1 MPTAFNIGRT
11 GRLKAGFIFEE
22 KEIIDIE
29 EAQRRIDEI
38 QSLYREWLRLL
49 PELEAAQD
57 EWRKAAEIVRKLD
70 GFYSGEYN
78 RYYTEIENGLPVSLE
93 TEGEYS
99 IMSQDALYDAFGD
112 HYRLSWEWMRL
123 AVASLDPDK
132 RSG

>member
-1 MPTAFNIGRT
+1 M
-11 GRLKAGFIFEE
+11 
-22 KEIIDIE
+22 IDIE

-49 PELEAAQD
+49 PKLEAAQD

-123 AVASLDPDK
+123 AVASLDPEK

>member
-1 MPTAFNIGRT
+1 M
-11 GRLKAGFIFEE
+11 
-22 KEIIDIE
+22 IDIE

-132 RSG
+132 RLG

>member
-1 MPTAFNIGRT
+1 M
-11 GRLKAGFIFEE
+11 
-22 KEIIDIE
+22 IDIE
-29 EAQRRIDEI
+29 ETQRRIDEI

-57 EWRKAAEIVRKLD
+57 EWRKAAEIIRKLD
-70 GFYSGEYN
+70 KFYSGEYN

>member
-1 MPTAFNIGRT
+1 M
-11 GRLKAGFIFEE
+11 
-22 KEIIDIE
+22 IDIE

-49 PELEAAQD
+49 PKLEAAQD

-112 HYRLSWEWMRL
+112 HYRLSWEWLRL

>member
-1 MPTAFNIGRT
+1 M
-11 GRLKAGFIFEE
+11 
-22 KEIIDIE
+22 IDIE

-49 PELEAAQD
+49 PKLEAAQD

-112 HYRLSWEWMRL
+112 HYRLSWEWLRL

-132 RSG
+132 RLG

>member
-1 MPTAFNIGRT
+1 M
-11 GRLKAGFIFEE
+11 
-22 KEIIDIE
+22 IDIE

-49 PELEAAQD
+49 PQLEAAQD

>member
-1 MPTAFNIGRT
+1 M
-11 GRLKAGFIFEE
+11 
-22 KEIIDIE
+22 IDIE

-49 PELEAAQD
+49 PKLEAAQD

-112 HYRLSWEWMRL
+112 YYRLSWEWMRR

>member
-1 MPTAFNIGRT
+1 M
-11 GRLKAGFIFEE
+11 
-22 KEIIDIE
+22 IDIE

-57 EWRKAAEIVRKLD
+57 EWRKAAEIIRKLD

-123 AVASLDPDK
+123 AVASLDPEK

>member
-1 MPTAFNIGRT
+1 M
-11 GRLKAGFIFEE
+11 
-22 KEIIDIE
+22 IDIE

-49 PELEAAQD
+49 PKLEAAQD

-78 RYYTEIENGLPVSLE
+78 RYYTEIENGLPVSQE

>member
-1 MPTAFNIGRT
+1 M
-11 GRLKAGFIFEE
+11 
-22 KEIIDIE
+22 IDIE

-38 QSLYREWLRLL
+38 QSLCREWLRLL
-49 PELEAAQD
+49 PKLEAAQD

-132 RSG
+132 RLG

>member
-1 MPTAFNIGRT
+1 M
-11 GRLKAGFIFEE
+11 
-22 KEIIDIE
+22 IDIE

-49 PELEAAQD
+49 PKLEAAQD
-57 EWRKAAEIVRKLD
+57 EWRKAAEIIRKLD

-132 RSG
+132 RLG

>member
-1 MPTAFNIGRT
+1 MIN
-11 GRLKAGFIFEE
+11 
-22 KEIIDIE
+22 IE
-29 EAQRRIDEI
+29 ETQRRIDEI

-57 EWRKAAEIVRKLD
+57 EWRKAAEIIRKLD

>member
-1 MPTAFNIGRT
+1 M
-11 GRLKAGFIFEE
+11 
-22 KEIIDIE
+22 IDIE

-49 PELEAAQD
+49 PKLEAAQD
-57 EWRKAAEIVRKLD
+57 EWCKAAEIVRKLD

>member
-1 MPTAFNIGRT
+1 M
-11 GRLKAGFIFEE
+11 
-22 KEIIDIE
+22 IDIE

>member
-1 MPTAFNIGRT
+1 M
-11 GRLKAGFIFEE
+11 
-22 KEIIDIE
+22 IDIE

-49 PELEAAQD
+49 PKLEAAQD

>member
-1 MPTAFNIGRT
+1 M
-11 GRLKAGFIFEE
+11 
-22 KEIIDIE
+22 IDIE

-57 EWRKAAEIVRKLD
+57 EWRKAAEVVRKLD

>member
-1 MPTAFNIGRT
+1 M
-11 GRLKAGFIFEE
+11 
-22 KEIIDIE
+22 IDID

>member
-1 MPTAFNIGRT
+1 M
-11 GRLKAGFIFEE
+11 
-22 KEIIDIE
+22 
-29 EAQRRIDEI
+29 
-38 QSLYREWLRLL
+38 
-49 PELEAAQD
+49 EAAQD

-99 IMSQDALYDAFGD
+99 VMSQDALYDAFGD

>member
-1 MPTAFNIGRT
+1 M
-11 GRLKAGFIFEE
+11 
-22 KEIIDIE
+22 IDIE

-49 PELEAAQD
+49 PELEAAQG

-123 AVASLDPDK
+123 AVASLDPEK

>member
-1 MPTAFNIGRT
+1 M
-11 GRLKAGFIFEE
+11 
-22 KEIIDIE
+22 IDIE

-49 PELEAAQD
+49 PKLEAAQD
-57 EWRKAAEIVRKLD
+57 EWRKAAEIVRKFD

-123 AVASLDPDK
+123 AVASLDPEK

>member
-1 MPTAFNIGRT
+1 M
-11 GRLKAGFIFEE
+11 
-22 KEIIDIE
+22 IDIE

-38 QSLYREWLRLL
+38 QSLYREWLQLL

-70 GFYSGEYN
+70 GFYSEEYN
-78 RYYTEIENGLPVSLE
+78 CYYTEIENGLPVSLE

>member
-1 MPTAFNIGRT
+1 M
-11 GRLKAGFIFEE
+11 
-22 KEIIDIE
+22 IDIE

-99 IMSQDALYDAFGD
+99 VMSQDALYDAFGD

-132 RSG
+132 RLG

>member
-1 MPTAFNIGRT
+1 M
-11 GRLKAGFIFEE
+11 
-22 KEIIDIE
+22 IDVE

-49 PELEAAQD
+49 PKLEAAQD

>member
-1 MPTAFNIGRT
+1 M
-11 GRLKAGFIFEE
+11 
-22 KEIIDIE
+22 IDIE

-38 QSLYREWLRLL
+38 QSLSREWLRLL
-49 PELEAAQD
+49 PKLEAAQG

-99 IMSQDALYDAFGD
+99 VMSQDALYDAFGD

>member
-1 MPTAFNIGRT
+1 M
-11 GRLKAGFIFEE
+11 
-22 KEIIDIE
+22 IDIE

-78 RYYTEIENGLPVSLE
+78 RYYTEIENGLSVSLE

-132 RSG
+132 RLG

>member
-1 MPTAFNIGRT
+1 M
-11 GRLKAGFIFEE
+11 
-22 KEIIDIE
+22 IDIE
-29 EAQRRIDEI
+29 EAQRCIDEI

>member
-1 MPTAFNIGRT
+1 M
-11 GRLKAGFIFEE
+11 
-22 KEIIDIE
+22 IDIE

-49 PELEAAQD
+49 PKLEAAQD

-112 HYRLSWEWMRL
+112 HYRMSWEWMRL

>member
-1 MPTAFNIGRT
+1 M
-11 GRLKAGFIFEE
+11 
-22 KEIIDIE
+22 IDIE

-49 PELEAAQD
+49 PKLEAAQD

-112 HYRLSWEWMRL
+112 HYQLSWEWMRL

>member
-1 MPTAFNIGRT
+1 M
-11 GRLKAGFIFEE
+11 
-22 KEIIDIE
+22 IDIE

-112 HYRLSWEWMRL
+112 HYHL
-123 AVASLDPDK
+123 AWQWLRDATAALDPEN
-132 RSG
+132 RA

>member
-1 MPTAFNIGRT
+1 M
-11 GRLKAGFIFEE
+11 
-22 KEIIDIE
+22 IDIE
-29 EAQRRIDEI
+29 EAQRRIEEI

-49 PELEAAQD
+49 PKLEAAQD

-132 RSG
+132 RLG

>member
-1 MPTAFNIGRT
+1 M
-11 GRLKAGFIFEE
+11 
-22 KEIIDIE
+22 IDIE

-49 PELEAAQD
+49 PKLEAAQD

-112 HYRLSWEWMRL
+112 HYRLSWKWMRL

>member
-1 MPTAFNIGRT
+1 M
-11 GRLKAGFIFEE
+11 
-22 KEIIDIE
+22 IDIE

-49 PELEAAQD
+49 PKLEAAQD

-99 IMSQDALYDAFGD
+99 VMSQDALYDAFGD

>member
-1 MPTAFNIGRT
+1 M
-11 GRLKAGFIFEE
+11 
-22 KEIIDIE
+22 IDIE

-112 HYRLSWEWMRL
+112 HYRLSWEWLRL

>member
-1 MPTAFNIGRT
+1 M
-11 GRLKAGFIFEE
+11 
-22 KEIIDIE
+22 IDIE

-49 PELEAAQD
+49 PKLEAAQD

-99 IMSQDALYDAFGD
+99 VMSQDALYDAFGD

-132 RSG
+132 RSD

>member
-1 MPTAFNIGRT
+1 M
-11 GRLKAGFIFEE
+11 
-22 KEIIDIE
+22 IDIE

-78 RYYTEIENGLPVSLE
+78 HYYTEIENGLPVSLE

-123 AVASLDPDK
+123 AVASLDPAK

>member
-1 MPTAFNIGRT
+1 M
-11 GRLKAGFIFEE
+11 
-22 KEIIDIE
+22 
-29 EAQRRIDEI
+29 
-38 QSLYREWLRLL
+38 
-49 PELEAAQD
+49 EAAQD

>member
-1 MPTAFNIGRT
+1 M
-11 GRLKAGFIFEE
+11 
-22 KEIIDIE
+22 IDIE
-29 EAQRRIDEI
+29 ETQRRIDEI

>member
-1 MPTAFNIGRT
+1 M
-11 GRLKAGFIFEE
+11 
-22 KEIIDIE
+22 IDIE

-49 PELEAAQD
+49 PKLEAAQD

-78 RYYTEIENGLPVSLE
+78 RYYTEIENGLSVSLE

>member
-1 MPTAFNIGRT
+1 M
-11 GRLKAGFIFEE
+11 
-22 KEIIDIE
+22 IDIE

-49 PELEAAQD
+49 PKLEAAQD

-123 AVASLDPDK
+123 AVASLDRDK
-132 RSG
+132 RLG

>member
-1 MPTAFNIGRT
+1 M
-11 GRLKAGFIFEE
+11 
-22 KEIIDIE
+22 IDIE

-78 RYYTEIENGLPVSLE
+78 HYYTEIENGLPVSLE